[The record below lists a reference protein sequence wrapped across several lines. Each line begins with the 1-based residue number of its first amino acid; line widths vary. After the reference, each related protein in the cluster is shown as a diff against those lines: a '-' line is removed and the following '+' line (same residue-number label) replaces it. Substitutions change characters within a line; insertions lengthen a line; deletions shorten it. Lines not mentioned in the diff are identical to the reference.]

1 MRRRDFLAS
10 AIGAIVDAEM
20 VPIGDERLVESD
32 MSMKPHAAVTG
43 IDTASSFD
51 PLADF
56 IDTEWMREKDAVG
69 GNAQFVI
76 VQLGGMIAPCDPA

>member
-1 MRRRDFLAS
+1 
-10 AIGAIVDAEM
+10 
-20 VPIGDERLVESD
+20 